1 MDAMLTSPQGRI
13 LLGSAALAVGRAQ
26 DNQLVI
32 RDAKVSAHHAEIRL
46 AKHGHSIIDLE
57 STNGTFL
64 NEQRLAPNKPYQLKP
79 LDVIR
84 LGGATFVY
92 EVGKVSINA
101 PSFYAAPPVDQN
113 PGNQTTV
120 TAPFTPIPAAN
131 VEVMPGHRAYQQQ
144 RPFPAYTQSQ
154 RSIHT
159 PLPGIL
165 KKSNYAPPTP
175 ILQQHRQRRKVAFAI
190 TCGIVLFA
198 VIGFALLA
206 FVIFDMLSGPS
217 STLNAYCNALKNQN
231 YQAAYQQLD
240 TSSQRKFSLSDFTR
254 YVSDNNGAGRVIGCV
269 VSDVNATDSRGSG
282 TINYT
287 YTSGGTRS
295 IGYTLSSGGN
305 SWRIASVVVSTPDMT
320 LRIYCDA
327 LNKHDYPVAYSQF
340 STGFKSALSEPEFA
354 DRFNAAG
361 INSCQASA
369 MQKDGP
375 IVTSIITYGD
385 VKGNVIIFN
394 AHLINDNGVWKID
407 TQQA

>member
-1 MDAMLTSPQGRI
+1 MDAMLNGTKECV
-13 LLGSAALAVGRAQ
+13 LLGTVALTVGRAQ

-32 RDAKVSAHHAEIRL
+32 RDAKVSAYHAEIRL
-46 AKHGHSIIDLE
+46 AKQGHSIIDLG

-64 NEQRLAPNKPYQLKP
+64 NEQRLAPNRSYRLKP

-84 LGGATFVY
+84 VGGATFVY
-92 EVGKVSINA
+92 EVGKAITNA
-101 PSFYAAPPVDQN
+101 PSLYTAPPVDQH
-113 PGNQTTV
+113 PGDQTAV

-131 VEVMPGHRAYQQQ
+131 VEVTPGQQAYQQQ
-144 RPFPAYTQSQ
+144 PPFPAYTQSQ

-165 KKSNYAPPTP
+165 KKLNYAPPTP
-175 ILQQHRQRRKVAFAI
+175 IPQQHRQRRKVALAI
-190 TCGIVLFA
+190 SCGIVLFA

-206 FVIFDMLSGPS
+206 FVVFDVLSGPS

-240 TSSQRKFSLSDFTR
+240 SSSQRKFSLSDFTR

-269 VSDVNATDSRGSG
+269 VSNVNATGLRGSG

-295 IGYTLSSGGN
+295 LDYTLSHEGN
-305 SWRIASVVVSTPDMT
+305 SWRIANVVVSTPDMT
-320 LRIYCDA
+320 LRIYCGA
-327 LNKHDYPVAYSQF
+327 LNKRDYPIAYSQF

-354 DRFNAAG
+354 HRFSAAG

-375 IVTSIITYGD
+375 IVISIITYGD
-385 VKGNVIIFN
+385 SKGNVITFS
-394 AHLINDNGVWKID
+394 AHLINENGVWKID